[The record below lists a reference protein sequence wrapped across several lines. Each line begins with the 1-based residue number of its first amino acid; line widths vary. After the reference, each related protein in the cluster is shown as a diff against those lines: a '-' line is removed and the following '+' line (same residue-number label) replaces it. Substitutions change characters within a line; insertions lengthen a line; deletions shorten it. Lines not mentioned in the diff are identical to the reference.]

1 MKSFVKGDLDG
12 FFALALDNLIN
23 LLLISSFCLGVL
35 QFSTEVFYDHILPAA
50 AVSLLVGNLFYA
62 RQARALARK
71 ENRADVCALPYG
83 ISLFTVLAY
92 SLLVM
97 LPAQQAALA
106 RGLAKPAADLEA
118 WRAGIAACL
127 ASGLI
132 ELLGGLW
139 VDKVRKHIPRA
150 ALLATPAMVG
160 LLFISGDFFFKC
172 VAFPDIGF
180 VTLGLVC
187 AVYYGRM
194 KLKGGVPASLLIIVI
209 GTVLAWLWHRQGASA
224 APLVPVGALA
234 SEHVG
239 LHLPI
244 PVFADLAASWPY
256 IIPYLPVTIPMG
268 LLGLVGSL
276 QCLESAEAAGDRF
289 AGRPALVMN
298 GLGTLAAALC
308 GSPYPTTLYYG
319 HPGWKAIGARA
330 GYSTL
335 NAAFF
340 TAVLLTGTFSY
351 IAYAVPVEAGMA
363 ILVWI
368 GATMFMQAFS
378 SVPVKHYP
386 RGRHRHA
393 AAGGGFRRADHAARA
408 GRGGRGVFAG
418 ADRADIHDAQLR
430 GGGRIRGRLRLH
442 LHVDPL
448 VGRGGGDHRT
458 AVPAGVAVDGGRRG
472 FFGDGFYARDQG
484 HAVRRD
490 RLRHARLAVG
500 GGLPRDGGPAG
511 HRAVDCATDGRA
523 DDMSE
528 EAERVLCPSFEDV
541 VVWPAGSR
549 RGRIKIRSCERFS
562 SRPVYRER
570 RHSGR
575 RNSRKFRPA
584 RRSPTDR
591 PIGG

>member
-1 MKSFVKGDLDG
+1 VKAFVKGDLDG

-35 QFSTEVFYDHILPAA
+35 KFSATVFYDHILPAA

-62 RQARALARK
+62 RQARVLARR
-71 ENRADVCALPYG
+71 EQRDDVCALPYG

-127 ASGLI
+127 ASGVI

-139 VDKVRKHIPRA
+139 VDKLRRHIPRA

-172 VAFPDIGF
+172 IAYPDIGF
-180 VTLGLVC
+180 VTLGLIC
-187 AVYYGRM
+187 AIYYGRM
-194 KLKGGVPASLLIIVI
+194 KLKGGVPASLLVIVL
-209 GTVLAWLWHRQGASA
+209 GTLIAWLWHRQGSSE
-224 APLVPVGALA
+224 APLVPVGRLA
-234 SEHVG
+234 AEHVG
-239 LHLPI
+239 FHF
-244 PVFADLAASWPY
+244 PVPASLRY
-256 IIPYLPVTIPMG
+256 IVPYLAVSLPMG

-340 TAVLLTGTFSY
+340 TLVLLTGTFSY

-368 GATMFMQAFS
+368 GATMFIQAFS
-378 SVPVKHYP
+378 SVSVKHYP
-386 RGRHRHA
+386 AVAIGMLPPVAGFAALVTRHA
-393 AAGGGFRRADHAARA
+393 LAGA
-408 GRGGRGVFAG
+408 GVPFSAELLTRISETRNYALRGVFAG
-418 ADRADIHDAQLR
+418 DAGYIFMSILWAGAVVEMTERRFTRAALWLVVAAIFSALGFMHATTITPFDVIGAVQPAWPWVAGYLAMAAV
-430 GGGRIRGRLRLH
+430 L
-442 LHVDPL
+442 VAMPL
-448 VGRGGGDHRT
+448 I
-458 AVPAGVAVDGGRRG
+458 
-472 FFGDGFYARDQG
+472 AR
-484 HAVRRD
+484 
-490 RLRHARLAVG
+490 
-500 GGLPRDGGPAG
+500 P
-511 HRAVDCATDGRA
+511 TDGP
-523 DDMSE
+523 M
-528 EAERVLCPSFEDV
+528 L
-541 VVWPAGSR
+541 
-549 RGRIKIRSCERFS
+549 
-562 SRPVYRER
+562 
-570 RHSGR
+570 
-575 RNSRKFRPA
+575 
-584 RRSPTDR
+584 
-591 PIGG
+591 

>member
-1 MKSFVKGDLDG
+1 VKAFVKGDLDG

-35 QFSTEVFYDHILPAA
+35 KFSAAVFYDHILPAA

-62 RQARALARK
+62 RQARVLARR
-71 ENRADVCALPYG
+71 EQRDDVCALPYG

-127 ASGLI
+127 ASGVI

-139 VDKVRKHIPRA
+139 VDKLRRHIPRA

-172 VAFPDIGF
+172 IAYPDIGF
-180 VTLGLVC
+180 VTLGLIC
-187 AVYYGRM
+187 AIYYGRM
-194 KLKGGVPASLLIIVI
+194 KLKGSVPASLLVIVL
-209 GTVLAWLWHRQGASA
+209 GTLIAWLWHRQGSSE
-224 APLVPVGALA
+224 APLVPVGRLA
-234 SEHVG
+234 AEHVG
-239 LHLPI
+239 FHF
-244 PVFADLAASWPY
+244 PVPVIGDLAASLRY
-256 IIPYLPVTIPMG
+256 IVPYLAVSLPMG

-340 TAVLLTGTFSY
+340 TLVLLTGTFSY

-368 GATMFMQAFS
+368 GATMFIQAFS
-378 SVPVKHYP
+378 SVSVKHYP
-386 RGRHRHA
+386 AVAIGMLPPVAGFAALVTRHA
-393 AAGGGFRRADHAARA
+393 LAGA
-408 GRGGRGVFAG
+408 GVPFSSELLTRISETRNYALRGVFAG
-418 ADRADIHDAQLR
+418 DAGYIFMSILWA
-430 GGGRIRGRLRLH
+430 G
-442 LHVDPL
+442 
-448 VGRGGGDHRT
+448 
-458 AVPAGVAVDGGRRG
+458 AVVEM
-472 FFGDGFYARDQG
+472 
-484 HAVRRD
+484 
-490 RLRHARLAVG
+490 
-500 GGLPRDGGPAG
+500 
-511 HRAVDCATDGRA
+511 T
-523 DDMSE
+523 
-528 EAERVLCPSFEDV
+528 
-541 VVWPAGSR
+541 
-549 RGRIKIRSCERFS
+549 
-562 SRPVYRER
+562 ER
-570 RHSGR
+570 RFNRAALWLVAAAVFSALGFMHATTITPFDVIGAVQ
-575 RNSRKFRPA
+575 PA
-584 RRSPTDR
+584 WPWVAGYLAMAAVLAAMPLIARPTDD
-591 PIGG
+591 PML

>member
-1 MKSFVKGDLDG
+1 MKLFVKGDLDG

-23 LLLISSFCLGVL
+23 LLLISSFCLGML
-35 QFSTEVFYDHILPAA
+35 KFSPAVFYDHILPAA

-62 RQARALARK
+62 RQARALARR
-71 ENRADVCALPYG
+71 ERRDDACALPYG

-106 RGLAKPAADLEA
+106 RGLDKSAADLEA

-127 ASGLI
+127 ACGVI
-132 ELLGGLW
+132 ELVGGLW
-139 VDKVRKHIPRA
+139 VDRLRRHIPRA

-172 VAFPDIGF
+172 VAYPDIGF

-194 KLKGGVPASLLIIVI
+194 KLKGGLPASLLVIAI
-209 GTVLAWLWHRQGASA
+209 GTAMAWLWHRQGAST

-244 PVFADLAASWPY
+244 PVLGDLVASVPY
-256 IIPYLPVTIPMG
+256 IVPYLPVTLPMG

-276 QCLESAEAAGDRF
+276 QCLESAEAAGDRYE
-289 AGRPALVMN
+289 GRPALTMN
-298 GLGTLAAALC
+298 GLGSIAAAMC

-335 NAAFF
+335 NAVFF
-340 TAVLLTGTFSY
+340 TAVLMTGTFSY
-351 IAYAVPVEAGMA
+351 IAYAIPVEAGMA

-378 SVPVKHYP
+378 SVSVKHYP
-386 RGRHRHA
+386 AVAIGMLPPVAGFAALLLRHA
-393 AAGGGFRRADHAARA
+393 LAGA
-408 GRGGRGVFAG
+408 GVTFSAELIGKITTLRNYSVPGVFAG
-418 ADRADIHDAQLR
+418 DSGYIFMSILWSGAVVAMTERRFRQAACWMLGAAAFSALGFMHAT
-430 GGGRIRGRLRLH
+430 RITPFDVIGA
-442 LHVDPL
+442 V
-448 VGRGGGDHRT
+448 
-458 AVPAGVAVDGGRRG
+458 VPAWPWVWAYIGTAG
-472 FFGDGFYARDQG
+472 
-484 HAVRRD
+484 
-490 RLRHARLAVG
+490 LLAVI
-500 GGLPRDGGPAG
+500 P
-511 HRAVDCATDGRA
+511 
-523 DDMSE
+523 
-528 EAERVLCPSFEDV
+528 
-541 VVWPAGSR
+541 W
-549 RGRIKIRSCERFS
+549 I
-562 SRPVYRER
+562 SRP
-570 RHSGR
+570 
-575 RNSRKFRPA
+575 
-584 RRSPTDR
+584 TDDVQ
-591 PIGG
+591 I